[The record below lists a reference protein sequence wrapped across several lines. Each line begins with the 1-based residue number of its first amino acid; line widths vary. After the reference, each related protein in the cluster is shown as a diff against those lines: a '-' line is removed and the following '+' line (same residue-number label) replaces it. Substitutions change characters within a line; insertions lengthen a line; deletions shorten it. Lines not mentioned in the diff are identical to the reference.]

1 MDLNKFF
8 SEDSILMN
16 CQSRSKKNVLE
27 LISQIASGI
36 SETSE
41 DIIFQKLY
49 EREKLGTTAFG
60 NGIAI
65 PHARIDN
72 LSEARII
79 ILMLETA
86 IDFDSSDGKKVDLI
100 ISLLAPNNKNEIH
113 IKILSKIAEM
123 LDDKDYREKI
133 RNCSNKT
140 EIKSVINNLIPQE
153 LRMMGE
159 NSYEVLVNNFQSTKT
174 IYKKNL

>member
-72 LSEARII
+72 LSEAKII

-140 EIKSVINNLIPQE
+140 EIKSVIN
-153 LRMMGE
+153 
-159 NSYEVLVNNFQSTKT
+159 SYR
-174 IYKKNL
+174 KN

>member
-1 MDLNKFF
+1 
-8 SEDSILMN
+8 MN

-123 LDDKDYREKI
+123 LDDEDYREKI

-140 EIKSVINNLIPQE
+140 EIKSVIN
-153 LRMMGE
+153 
-159 NSYEVLVNNFQSTKT
+159 SYQ
-174 IYKKNL
+174 KN

>member
-1 MDLNKFF
+1 MGDKIKNSCGGVFWYLY
-8 SEDSILMN
+8 SSIFAIINGL
-16 CQSRSKKNVLE
+16 VLIVFE
-27 LISQIASGI
+27 
-36 SETSE
+36 
-41 DIIFQKLY
+41 KLY

-140 EIKSVINNLIPQE
+140 EIKSVIN
-153 LRMMGE
+153 
-159 NSYEVLVNNFQSTKT
+159 SYQ
-174 IYKKNL
+174 KN

>member
-65 PHARIDN
+65 PHARIDD
-72 LSEARII
+72 LSEAKII
-79 ILMLETA
+79 ILKLETA
-86 IDFDSSDGKKVDLI
+86 IDFNSSDGKKVDLI
-100 ISLLAPNNKNEIH
+100 ISLLAPNNENEMH

-123 LDDKDYREKI
+123 LDDKVCREKI
-133 RNCSNKT
+133 RNCLNKE
-140 EIKSVINNLIPQE
+140 EIKSII
-153 LRMMGE
+153 
-159 NSYEVLVNNFQSTKT
+159 NSYR
-174 IYKKNL
+174 

>member
-79 ILMLETA
+79 ILML
-86 IDFDSSDGKKVDLI
+86 
-100 ISLLAPNNKNEIH
+100 SLIH
-113 IKILSKIAEM
+113 I
-123 LDDKDYREKI
+123 
-133 RNCSNKT
+133 
-140 EIKSVINNLIPQE
+140 
-153 LRMMGE
+153 
-159 NSYEVLVNNFQSTKT
+159 
-174 IYKKNL
+174 

>member
-123 LDDKDYREKI
+123 LDDEDYREKI

-140 EIKSVINNLIPQE
+140 EIKSVIN
-153 LRMMGE
+153 
-159 NSYEVLVNNFQSTKT
+159 SYQ
-174 IYKKNL
+174 KN